1 MNTKRLCSLG
11 ILDININL
19 YLYESHAFEM
29 NLKLDAY
36 NSVDDL
42 QEIFQLLNSN
52 LNSRKNISLVKKE
65 EQKTINYFNYEKY
78 ITLDSDNCLIN
89 TLLYINKAY
98 KNKTFIEFIIPE
110 KLEFNEK
117 NKYLKNLVDEILS
130 KNYLFVVETDKR
142 KNNFSKINFIIK
154 IIDDLYDKI
163 KITKKFEIISNNNTT
178 SDELNYNLK
187 EMEDFGKIFIK
198 QFNYNFNKIDFF
210 IIDLKEIRKILIKA
224 DDIYNFLF
232 KIINNFPKLKIILII
247 DENIIT
253 QNSEK
258 EEIISIKKYIDLCD
272 IIFSF
277 KKNLNSF
284 LRFYYT
290 TNKRDI
296 TEKNPSKIFFLLKR
310 TKNNPNEIDLITKDF
325 NKSRTNITRIL
336 ILFDEFDSIQIYEQ
350 DMKNKNLPYNNV
362 FRSFLTSEEMT
373 EEKNNYLMT
382 KANNLYHIFIS
393 GFLSRLVY
401 NKPFDICFEAGN
413 LLMKKTLNI
422 LSKNELD
429 TKREKFNIKVKSNG
443 YRFLQKMKSDLDK
456 EKKFVLDCTNKEK
469 SRQKEYNILTD
480 SNCLG
485 FLTRKYKF
493 KTSEHPTLIDKVKIL
508 LKGKRSKTITN
519 LNNKVE
525 NKDLKRKE
533 KDDLNSDNI
542 KKLLPFINNNEIKKY
557 KKAKSSLN
565 SNIEQ
570 NLKTIPYAS
579 HSRHSNFNILKKS
592 IHSKNII
599 KNCLHNINKAE
610 NYNKFLFKMY
620 FPHQNFRNYI
630 SNNNL

>member
-42 QEIFQLLNSN
+42 QKIFQLLNSN
-52 LNSRKNISLVKKE
+52 LNSRKNISLDNKE
-65 EQKTINYFNYEKY
+65 EQKSINYFNYEKY

-325 NKSRTNITRIL
+325 NKYRTNITRIL
-336 ILFDEFDSIQIYEQ
+336 IIFDEFDSIQIYEQ

-429 TKREKFNIKVKSNG
+429 IKKEKFNIKVKSNG

-493 KTSEHPTLIDKVKIL
+493 KTFEHPTLIDKVKIL

>member
-325 NKSRTNITRIL
+325 NKYRTNITRIL
-336 ILFDEFDSIQIYEQ
+336 ILFDEFNSIQIYEQ
-350 DMKNKNLPYNNV
+350 DMKNKNLPYNNI

-493 KTSEHPTLIDKVKIL
+493 KTFEHPTLIDKVKIL

-620 FPHQNFRNYI
+620 FPHQNFRNYL

>member
-52 LNSRKNISLVKKE
+52 LNSRKNISLDNKE
-65 EQKTINYFNYEKY
+65 EQKSINYFNYEKY

-325 NKSRTNITRIL
+325 NKYRTNITRIL

-493 KTSEHPTLIDKVKIL
+493 KTFEHPNLIDKVKIL

-630 SNNNL
+630 INNNL

>member
-42 QEIFQLLNSN
+42 QKIFQLLNSN
-52 LNSRKNISLVKKE
+52 LNSRKNISLDNKE
-65 EQKTINYFNYEKY
+65 EQKSINYFNYEKY

-325 NKSRTNITRIL
+325 NKYRTNITRIL

-429 TKREKFNIKVKSNG
+429 IKKEKFNIKVKSNG

-493 KTSEHPTLIDKVKIL
+493 KTFEHPTLIDKVKIL

>member
-325 NKSRTNITRIL
+325 NKYRTNLTRIL
-336 ILFDEFDSIQIYEQ
+336 IIFDEFDSIQIYEQ

-443 YRFLQKMKSDLDK
+443 YRFLQKIKSDLDK

-493 KTSEHPTLIDKVKIL
+493 KTFEHPTLIDKVKIL

>member
-325 NKSRTNITRIL
+325 NKYRTNLTRIL
-336 ILFDEFDSIQIYEQ
+336 IIFNEFDSIQIYEQ

-493 KTSEHPTLIDKVKIL
+493 KTFEHPTLIDKVKIL

>member
-117 NKYLKNLVDEILS
+117 NKYLKKLVDEILS

-310 TKNNPNEIDLITKDF
+310 TKNNPNGIDLITKDF
-325 NKSRTNITRIL
+325 NKYRTNITRIL
-336 ILFDEFDSIQIYEQ
+336 ILFDEFNSIQIYEQ

-429 TKREKFNIKVKSNG
+429 IKKEKFNIKVKSNG

-493 KTSEHPTLIDKVKIL
+493 KTFEHPTLIDKVKIL

>member
-19 YLYESHAFEM
+19 YLYESHALEM

-52 LNSRKNISLVKKE
+52 LNSRKNISLDNKE

-178 SDELNYNLK
+178 SEELNYNLK

-224 DDIYNFLF
+224 DDIYNFLL

-325 NKSRTNITRIL
+325 NKYRTNLTRIL
-336 ILFDEFDSIQIYEQ
+336 IIFDEFDSIQIYEQ

-443 YRFLQKMKSDLDK
+443 YRFLQKIKSDLDK

>member
-178 SDELNYNLK
+178 SEELNYNLK

-310 TKNNPNEIDLITKDF
+310 TKNNQNEIDLITKDF
-325 NKSRTNITRIL
+325 NKYRTNITRIL
-336 ILFDEFDSIQIYEQ
+336 IIFDEFDSIQIYEQ

-443 YRFLQKMKSDLDK
+443 YRFLQKIKSDLDK

-620 FPHQNFRNYI
+620 FPRQNFRNYI

>member
-325 NKSRTNITRIL
+325 NKYRTNLTRIL
-336 ILFDEFDSIQIYEQ
+336 IIFNEFDSIQIYEQ

-443 YRFLQKMKSDLDK
+443 YRFLQKIKSDLDK
-456 EKKFVLDCTNKEK
+456 ERKFVLDCTNKEK

>member
-52 LNSRKNISLVKKE
+52 LNSRKNISLDKKE

-325 NKSRTNITRIL
+325 NKYRTNLTRIL
-336 ILFDEFDSIQIYEQ
+336 IIFNEFDSIQIYEQ

-493 KTSEHPTLIDKVKIL
+493 KTFEHPTLIDKVKIL

>member
-42 QEIFQLLNSN
+42 QEIFKLLNSN
-52 LNSRKNISLVKKE
+52 LNSRKNISLDNKE

-296 TEKNPSKIFFLLKR
+296 TEKNPSKVFFLLKR
-310 TKNNPNEIDLITKDF
+310 TKNNANEIDLITKDF
-325 NKSRTNITRIL
+325 NKYRTNITRIL
-336 ILFDEFDSIQIYEQ
+336 ILFDEFDSIHIYEQ
-350 DMKNKNLPYNNV
+350 DMKNKNLSYNNV

-413 LLMKKTLNI
+413 LLMKKTLSI

-429 TKREKFNIKVKSNG
+429 IKSEIFNIKVKSNG
-443 YRFLQKMKSDLDK
+443 YRFLEKIKRDLDK

-493 KTSEHPTLIDKVKIL
+493 KISEHPTLLDKVKIL

-542 KKLLPFINNNEIKKY
+542 KKLLPFLNNNEIKKY

-565 SNIEQ
+565 SKVEK

-579 HSRHSNFNILKKS
+579 HSRHSNLNIIKKS
-592 IHSKNII
+592 KHSKNII

>member
-52 LNSRKNISLVKKE
+52 LNSRKNISLDNKE

-224 DDIYNFLF
+224 DDIYNFLL

-325 NKSRTNITRIL
+325 NKYRTNLTRIL
-336 ILFDEFDSIQIYEQ
+336 IIFNEFDSIQIYEQ

-443 YRFLQKMKSDLDK
+443 YRFLQKIKSDLDK

-579 HSRHSNFNILKKS
+579 HSRHSYFNILKKS

>member
-52 LNSRKNISLVKKE
+52 LNSRKNISLDNKE

-117 NKYLKNLVDEILS
+117 KKYLKNLVDEILS

-178 SDELNYNLK
+178 SEELNYNLK

-325 NKSRTNITRIL
+325 NKYRTNLTRIL
-336 ILFDEFDSIQIYEQ
+336 IIFDEFDSIQIYEQ

-443 YRFLQKMKSDLDK
+443 YRFLQKIKSDLDK

>member
-52 LNSRKNISLVKKE
+52 LNSRKNISLDNKE
-65 EQKTINYFNYEKY
+65 EQKSINYFNYEKY

-224 DDIYNFLF
+224 DDIYNFLL

-325 NKSRTNITRIL
+325 NKYRTNLTRIL
-336 ILFDEFDSIQIYEQ
+336 IIFNEFDSIQIYEQ

-443 YRFLQKMKSDLDK
+443 YRFLQKIKSDLDK

-579 HSRHSNFNILKKS
+579 HSRHSYFNILKKS

-620 FPHQNFRNYI
+620 FPHQNFRNYL

>member
-52 LNSRKNISLVKKE
+52 LNSRKNISLDNKE
-65 EQKTINYFNYEKY
+65 EQKSINYFNYEKY

-224 DDIYNFLF
+224 DDIYNFLL

-325 NKSRTNITRIL
+325 NKYRTNLTRIL
-336 ILFDEFDSIQIYEQ
+336 IIFNEFDSIQIYEQ
-350 DMKNKNLPYNNV
+350 DMKNKNLSYNNV

-413 LLMKKTLNI
+413 LLMKKT
-422 LSKNELD
+422 
-429 TKREKFNIKVKSNG
+429 
-443 YRFLQKMKSDLDK
+443 
-456 EKKFVLDCTNKEK
+456 
-469 SRQKEYNILTD
+469 
-480 SNCLG
+480 
-485 FLTRKYKF
+485 
-493 KTSEHPTLIDKVKIL
+493 
-508 LKGKRSKTITN
+508 KGKI
-519 LNNKVE
+519 
-525 NKDLKRKE
+525 
-533 KDDLNSDNI
+533 
-542 KKLLPFINNNEIKKY
+542 
-557 KKAKSSLN
+557 
-565 SNIEQ
+565 
-570 NLKTIPYAS
+570 
-579 HSRHSNFNILKKS
+579 
-592 IHSKNII
+592 
-599 KNCLHNINKAE
+599 
-610 NYNKFLFKMY
+610 
-620 FPHQNFRNYI
+620 
-630 SNNNL
+630 

>member
-1 MNTKRLCSLG
+1 MNSKRLCSLG

-52 LNSRKNISLVKKE
+52 LNSRKNISLDKKE
-65 EQKTINYFNYEKY
+65 EQKTMNYFNYEKY

-247 DENIIT
+247 DENIIPE
-253 QNSEK
+253 NSQK

-277 KKNLNSF
+277 NKNLNSF

-325 NKSRTNITRIL
+325 NKYRTNITRIL

-429 TKREKFNIKVKSNG
+429 IKKEKFNIKVKSNG

-493 KTSEHPTLIDKVKIL
+493 KTFEHPTLIDKVKIL

-542 KKLLPFINNNEIKKY
+542 KKLLMKLKNIKKL
-557 KKAKSSLN
+557 KVVLILTLN
-565 SNIEQ
+565 
-570 NLKTIPYAS
+570 KT
-579 HSRHSNFNILKKS
+579 
-592 IHSKNII
+592 
-599 KNCLHNINKAE
+599 
-610 NYNKFLFKMY
+610 
-620 FPHQNFRNYI
+620 
-630 SNNNL
+630 

>member
-52 LNSRKNISLVKKE
+52 LNSRKNISLDKKE

-98 KNKTFIEFIIPE
+98 KNKTFIEFIMPE

-325 NKSRTNITRIL
+325 NKYRTNLTRIL
-336 ILFDEFDSIQIYEQ
+336 IIFDEFDSIQIYEQ

-373 EEKNNYLMT
+373 EEKNNYMMT

-443 YRFLQKMKSDLDK
+443 YRFLQKIKSDLDK

-493 KTSEHPTLIDKVKIL
+493 KTFEHPTLIDKVKIL

>member
-29 NLKLDAY
+29 NLKLDTY

-42 QEIFQLLNSN
+42 QKIFQLLNSN
-52 LNSRKNISLVKKE
+52 LNSRKNISLDNKE
-65 EQKTINYFNYEKY
+65 EQKSINYFNYEKY

-310 TKNNPNEIDLITKDF
+310 TKNKPNEIDLITKDF
-325 NKSRTNITRIL
+325 NKYRTNITRIL
-336 ILFDEFDSIQIYEQ
+336 IIFDEFDSIQIYEQ

-443 YRFLQKMKSDLDK
+443 YRFLQKIKSDLDK

-493 KTSEHPTLIDKVKIL
+493 KTFEHPTLIDKVKIL

>member
-325 NKSRTNITRIL
+325 NKYRTNLTRIL
-336 ILFDEFDSIQIYEQ
+336 IIFDEFDSIQIYEQ

-443 YRFLQKMKSDLDK
+443 YRFLQKIKSDLDK
-456 EKKFVLDCTNKEK
+456 ERKFVLDCTNKEK

>member
-52 LNSRKNISLVKKE
+52 LNSRKNISLDKKE

-325 NKSRTNITRIL
+325 NKYRTNLTRIL
-336 ILFDEFDSIQIYEQ
+336 IIFDEFDSIQIYEQ

-429 TKREKFNIKVKSNG
+429 IKRETFNIKVKSND
-443 YRFLQKMKSDLDK
+443 YRFLQKIKSDLDK

-493 KTSEHPTLIDKVKIL
+493 KTFEHPTLIDKVKIL

>member
-19 YLYESHAFEM
+19 YLYESHALEM

-52 LNSRKNISLVKKE
+52 LNSRKNISLDNKE

-325 NKSRTNITRIL
+325 NKYRTNLTRIL
-336 ILFDEFDSIQIYEQ
+336 IIFNEFDSIQIYEQ

-443 YRFLQKMKSDLDK
+443 YRFLQKIKSDLDK

>member
-325 NKSRTNITRIL
+325 NKYRTNITRIL
-336 ILFDEFDSIQIYEQ
+336 IIFDEFDSIQIYEQ

-429 TKREKFNIKVKSNG
+429 IKKEKFNIKVKSNG
-443 YRFLQKMKSDLDK
+443 YRFLQKIKSDLDK

>member
-272 IIFSF
+272 IVFSF

-325 NKSRTNITRIL
+325 NKYRTNITRIL

-429 TKREKFNIKVKSNG
+429 IKRETFNIKVKSNG

-493 KTSEHPTLIDKVKIL
+493 KTFEHPTLIDKVKIL

-533 KDDLNSDNI
+533 KDDLNRDNI

>member
-19 YLYESHAFEM
+19 FLYESHALEM
-29 NLKLDAY
+29 NLKLDSY
-36 NSVDDL
+36 NNVDDL
-42 QEIFQLLNSN
+42 QKIFQILNSN
-52 LNSRKNISLVKKE
+52 LNSKKNDTLDNKE
-65 EQKTINYFNYEKY
+65 EQKSIKYFNYEKY

-98 KNKTFIEFIIPE
+98 NNKTFIEFIIPE

-117 NKYLKNLVDEILS
+117 NNYLKNFIDKILS
-130 KNYLFVVETDKR
+130 RNYLFVVETDKR
-142 KNNFSKINFIIK
+142 KSNFSKINFIIK
-154 IIDDLYDKI
+154 IIDDLYDTVKT
-163 KITKKFEIISNNNTT
+163 TKKFEIISKKETT
-178 SDELNYNLK
+178 SDDMIYNLN

-224 DDIYNFLF
+224 NNIYIFLL

-247 DENIIT
+247 DENIIPE
-253 QNSEK
+253 NSQK
-258 EEIISIKKYIDLCD
+258 EEIISIKKYIELCD

-277 KKNLNSF
+277 KNNLNNF
-284 LRFYYT
+284 LRLYYSS
-290 TNKRDI
+290 NKRDL
-296 TEKNPSKIFFLLKR
+296 TDKNPSKIFFLLKR
-310 TKNNPNEIDLITKDF
+310 EKNNQNEIDLITKDF
-325 NKSRTNITRIL
+325 NKYRTNIPRLL
-336 ILFDEFDSIQIYEQ
+336 IIFDEFDSIHIYEQ
-350 DMKNKNLPYNNV
+350 DMKNKNLSYNNV

-373 EEKNNYLMT
+373 EEKKNYLIL
-382 KANNLYHIFIS
+382 KANNLYHLFIS
-393 GFLSRLVY
+393 GFVSRLVY

-413 LLMKKTLNI
+413 LLMKKALNVF
-422 LSKNELD
+422 SKNEVD
-429 TKREKFNIKVKSNG
+429 FKKEKFNIKVKNNG
-443 YRFLQKMKSDLDK
+443 YRFLQKIQSDLEK

-485 FLTRKYKF
+485 FLTRKFKF
-493 KTSEHPTLIDKVKIL
+493 KNIENPTLIDKVKIL

-519 LNNKVE
+519 LNNKGE
-525 NKDLKRKE
+525 NKDVKKKE
-533 KDDLNSDNI
+533 QDELNSDNI

-565 SNIEQ
+565 SKIEQ
-570 NLKTIPYAS
+570 NFKTIPYVS
-579 HSRHSNFNILKKS
+579 HSRHSNLNILKKS
-592 IHSKNII
+592 VNSKNII
-599 KNCLHNINKAE
+599 KTCLHNINKAE

-620 FPHQNFRNYI
+620 FPHQNFRNYL